1 MSENITIARRMI
13 GAEFLK
19 LRKKRG
25 LMAWA
30 LTLSAGSVTL
40 FFAWKA
46 IHHASNPGMSP
57 PAGGI
62 NGYAHGLEVVGIFI
76 GPLAAALIGAEAGA
90 GDAATGVFRDL
101 VVTGRSR
108 LALFA
113 ARIPGALML
122 CLPVIAAGYALVVA
136 GTFLFAGGTPT
147 PSTAMVLNG
156 LGWALLVDGAVCVVA
171 VGLASLTTSRPAT
184 ITALVGF
191 ELVAS
196 PLLLSDSTLGS
207 AREVL
212 LDGSVLHLAPTLSDG
227 APVVPESLF
236 VALLVIGVWLATAT
250 CLGAWRTK
258 RMDA

>member
-1 MSENITIARRMI
+1 MNETITVARQMVA
-13 GAEFLK
+13 AEFLK

-25 LMAWA
+25 TLAWSLVLA
-30 LTLSAGSVTL
+30 AGSVTV
-40 FFAWKA
+40 FFAYKA
-46 IHHASNPGMSP
+46 IHHASTAFTN

-62 NGYAHGLEVVGIFI
+62 NGFQHGLEILGIFI

-90 GDAATGVFRDL
+90 GDVSTGVFRDL

-108 LALFA
+108 AALFA
-113 ARIPGALML
+113 ARVPGALML
-122 CLPVIAAGYALVVA
+122 CLPVVAVGYGLVLA
-136 GTFLFAGGTPT
+136 GTFAFAGGMPT
-147 PSTAMVLNG
+147 PDSSTIING

-196 PLLLSDSTLGS
+196 PLLMQTTSLGS
-207 AREVL
+207 ARKVL
-212 LDGSVLHLAPTLSDG
+212 LDSSVLHFDPSIGSG
-227 APVVPESLF
+227 APVVAESLF
-236 VALLVIGVWLATAT
+236 LAALVMVVWLAVAAG
-250 CLGAWRTK
+250 LGAWRTV

>member
-1 MSENITIARRMI
+1 MSNHLTVARQMV

-25 LMAWA
+25 LLVWA
-30 LTLSAGSVTL
+30 LLLAAGTVIL
-40 FFAWKA
+40 FFTWRAA
-46 IHHASNPGMSP
+46 HHASSSFTP
-57 PAGGI
+57 PAGGV
-62 NGYAHGLEVVGIFI
+62 NGYEHALEIIGIFM

-113 ARIPGALML
+113 ARVPGALML
-122 CLPVIAAGYALVVA
+122 CLPVIGVGYALVVA
-136 GTFLFAGGTPT
+136 ATFLFAGGTPT
-147 PSTAMVLNG
+147 PSLGTILNG
-156 LGWALLVDGAVCVVA
+156 LGWALLVDGVVCVVA

-184 ITALVGF
+184 ITALVGV

-196 PLLLSDSTLGS
+196 PLLLQDATLGS
-207 AREVL
+207 VRKAL
-212 LDGSVLHLAPTLSDG
+212 LDSSVLHLAPTLSDG
-227 APVVPESLF
+227 APVIPESLF
-236 VALLVIGVWLATAT
+236 LALLVMGLWLAVAAG
-250 CLGAWRTK
+250 LGAWRTM